1 MTDHSVPDYDD
12 FYDGFDAASFQAT
25 FGGGNTDGLNV
36 CVECCDRHASG
47 DKIALAWE
55 SADGTSGT
63 VTFADLKTQSARFAN
78 LLVENRIG
86 PGDRVAGLLPR
97 IPELLCVLFGTLRA
111 GAVYQPLFTAFGPK
125 TIEQRLEGSQAKL
138 IVTDTVN
145 RPKLDDIS
153 NRPLVMTIG
162 KAPDGDISF
171 HAALDRQP
179 GTFKP
184 VLCCPEDPFLMMFT
198 SGTTGPPKGV
208 NVPIAALPAFAAYLK
223 YGVDLRPDDK
233 FWNVGDPGWAY
244 GLFHGAIGP
253 LQLGYPTMLVDGAF
267 TVERTCEIIRK
278 HGITNFTGTPTAY
291 RLMVAA
297 GNMVRSAI
305 RGQLRVASSAGEH
318 LNPEVVR
325 WFDEELQCT
334 LHNQYGQ
341 TEVAMILLNHH
352 GLKHAVRVGSAGRAM
367 PGYSLA
373 VVDEAGNPLANGEP
387 GILAIDR
394 VRSPLFWFAGYA
406 GREGLDWVGDYYL
419 TGDAA
424 KRHED
429 GSYSLLGR
437 GDDVISSAGYRI
449 GPFDVESC
457 LIEHASV
464 MESAVVGKPD
474 EERGQIVKAVIVL
487 NGGFEASDALSETL
501 RLHVR
506 NRLGAHAYPREISF
520 VGSLPKTPSG
530 KVQRFLLRE

>member
-1 MTDHSVPDYDD
+1 MTDPSVPDYDD
-12 FYDGFDAASFQAT
+12 FYDGFDAASFQAM

-36 CVECCDRHASG
+36 CVECCDRYASG

-63 VTFADLKTQSARFAN
+63 VSFADLKTQSARFAN
-78 LLVENRIG
+78 LLAENRIG

-138 IVTDTVN
+138 VVTDTVN

-162 KAPDGDISF
+162 KAPDGDIPF

-179 GTFKP
+179 GTFEP
-184 VLCCPEDPFLMMFT
+184 VLRRPEDPFLMMFT

-233 FWNVGDPGWAY
+233 FWNIGDPGWAY

-253 LQLGYPTMLVDGAF
+253 LQLGCATMLVDGAF

-278 HGITNFTGTPTAY
+278 HGITNFAGAPTAY

-297 GNMVRSAI
+297 GDMVRSAI

-325 WFDEELQCT
+325 WFDEELRCT

-341 TEVAMILLNHH
+341 TEIAMMLLNHH
-352 GLKHAVRVGSAGRAM
+352 GLKHAVRAGSAGRAM

-373 VVDEAGNPLANGEP
+373 VVDEAGNPLADGEP

-424 KRHED
+424 ERHED

-530 KVQRFLLRE
+530 KIQRFLLRE

>member
-1 MTDHSVPDYDD
+1 MTDPSVPDYDGL
-12 FYDGFDAASFQAT
+12 YDGFDAVGFQEM
-25 FGGGNTDGLNV
+25 FGGAGTDGLNV
-36 CVECCDRHASG
+36 CVECCDRYASG
-47 DKIALAWE
+47 DKTALVWE
-55 SADGTSGT
+55 GADGTSGT
-63 VTFADLKTQSARFAN
+63 VSFAELKTQSARFAN
-78 LLVENRIG
+78 LLAENGIG

-97 IPELLCVLFGTLRA
+97 IPELLCVLYGTLRA

-138 IVTDTVN
+138 VVTDAVN
-145 RPKLDDIS
+145 RAKLDDIPDC
-153 NRPLVMTIG
+153 PLVMTIG
-162 KAPDGDISF
+162 EASDGDISF
-171 HAALDRQP
+171 QAALDRQSS
-179 GTFKP
+179 TFEP
-184 VLCCPEDPFLMMFT
+184 VLSRPEDPFLMMFT

-208 NVPIAALPAFAAYLK
+208 NIPIAALPAFAAYMK
-223 YGVDLRPDDK
+223 YGVGLRPDDK
-233 FWNVGDPGWAY
+233 FWNIADPGWAY
-244 GLFHGAIGP
+244 GLYHGVIGP
-253 LQLGYPTMLVDGAF
+253 LQFGCATMLVDGAF
-267 TVERTCEIIRK
+267 SVERTCEIIRK
-278 HGITNFTGTPTAY
+278 RGVTNFAAAPTAY

-297 GNMVRSAI
+297 GELVPSAI
-305 RGQLRVASSAGEH
+305 RGQLRAASSSGEH
-318 LNPEVVR
+318 LNPEIVR

-341 TEVAMILLNHH
+341 TEVAIMLLNHH
-352 GLKHAVRVGSAGRAM
+352 GLKHPVREGSAGRAI

-373 VVDEAGNPLANGEP
+373 VVDEAGKPLPDGQQ

-394 VRSPLFWFAGYA
+394 MRSPLFWFAGYV

-424 KRHED
+424 ERHED
-429 GSYSLLGR
+429 GSISFLGR
-437 GDDVISSAGYRI
+437 DDDVISSAGYRI

-474 EERGQIVKAVIVL
+474 EERGQIVRAVIVL
-487 NGGFEASDALSETL
+487 NEGFEASDALSETL

-530 KVQRFLLRE
+530 KIQRFLLRE